1 MISTSTKKNV
11 REHFDI
17 ASPFYNQL
25 WGMHIHHGYYA
36 TGKETKEKAQENLL
50 KFIASR
56 LALRPRSNVLDIG
69 CGIGG
74 TGIWLARKHGCRT
87 TGITIA
93 PAQIKMAEQ
102 NAENAGVSEKLKFLV
117 DDADNLKVHGKFD
130 YAFAI
135 EVLPH
140 LHNPGNFY
148 RKISRLIKPG
158 GRFAISDWFK
168 GTSLTRQQYEKYIKP
183 INFGMMVSL
192 STPLDYMDYLTKNG
206 FRIVSWNDL
215 NSMVYKTW
223 DIGSKLIMKQELWK
237 LAREHNR
244 HFVNFLKAFMAMRKG
259 FSSGTFRYGVI
270 IAEKV

>member
-1 MISTSTKKNV
+1 MISVSTKV

-17 ASPFYNQL
+17 ASPFYKQL
-25 WGMHIHHGYYA
+25 WGIHIHHGYYM
-36 TGKETKEKAQENLL
+36 TGKETKEEAQENLL
-50 KFIASR
+50 KFIARR
-56 LALRPRSNVLDIG
+56 LDLRPRSNVLDIG

-74 TGIWLARKHGCRT
+74 TGIWLARKYGCRT

-93 PAQIKMAEQ
+93 PKQIEMTKQ

-117 DDADNLKVHGKFD
+117 DDADNLNVHGKFD

-140 LHNPGNFY
+140 LNNPGNFY

-168 GTSLTRQQYEKYIKP
+168 DVSLTQQQYEKYIKP

-192 STPLDYMDYLTKNG
+192 STPLDYMNCLAKNG

-215 NSMVYKTW
+215 NPLVRKTW
-223 DIGSKLIMKQELWK
+223 NIGSKLITNPALWK
-237 LAREHNR
+237 LARGNHK

-270 IAEKV
+270 IAEKI